1 MNFQRESFFSAKPR
15 QPIEIDLFLGNIP
28 NDYNFFQQPKSI
40 SKYIADHAIE
50 LLDIALNEN
59 YIINSKQK
67 NKSRTALL
75 LLSNSPK
82 NVMDEL
88 LIDGRFLIKLTN
100 ILGQASVNFPYSII
114 KELASR
120 ISMIFTNIIIKTND
134 KDIILDSIGFLTQII
149 QFIEDDS
156 VFIFFCLAVSD
167 NKSLKEMQIYLSQIN
182 LYQFLLNEL
191 PKEKETNLQKER
203 NIYHFMINCL
213 RNPILQNSFQKEEI
227 FQKLFE
233 NLEKRKNFVLNSQQK
248 QINYGDIKTDVINR
262 IFEVLSLLV
271 YKNFVFKMKPLL
283 SLSIEIVKNFSE
295 TIKKFAN
302 SNPIAV
308 NDYYAHFFIRKYHAF
323 ALDLIA
329 KIAILNSNLIDS
341 NDQVILIKSIERIIH
356 FFPNSTN
363 IIIAAFSVVKSSLL
377 CKSFAKKMI
386 DSLMPLFISLAQS
399 KARIA
404 AAAAATHF
412 LADMDMT
419 KNSSKMIKDFLI
431 KNDQYMMFYNKSFK
445 NYLEKAYVPYGGP
458 VTVFRNKNIK
468 IIRVKKENIINDPKK
483 CDSISV

>member
-28 NDYNFFQQPKSI
+28 NDYNYFQQPKSI

-156 VFIFFCLAVSD
+156 FLIFSVW
-167 NKSLKEMQIYLSQIN
+167 Q
-182 LYQFLLNEL
+182 YQ
-191 PKEKETNLQKER
+191 
-203 NIYHFMINCL
+203 
-213 RNPILQNSFQKEEI
+213 
-227 FQKLFE
+227 
-233 NLEKRKNFVLNSQQK
+233 
-248 QINYGDIKTDVINR
+248 
-262 IFEVLSLLV
+262 
-271 YKNFVFKMKPLL
+271 
-283 SLSIEIVKNFSE
+283 
-295 TIKKFAN
+295 TIK
-302 SNPIAV
+302 V
-308 NDYYAHFFIRKYHAF
+308 
-323 ALDLIA
+323 
-329 KIAILNSNLIDS
+329 
-341 NDQVILIKSIERIIH
+341 
-356 FFPNSTN
+356 
-363 IIIAAFSVVKSSLL
+363 
-377 CKSFAKKMI
+377 
-386 DSLMPLFISLAQS
+386 
-399 KARIA
+399 
-404 AAAAATHF
+404 
-412 LADMDMT
+412 
-419 KNSSKMIKDFLI
+419 
-431 KNDQYMMFYNKSFK
+431 
-445 NYLEKAYVPYGGP
+445 
-458 VTVFRNKNIK
+458 
-468 IIRVKKENIINDPKK
+468 
-483 CDSISV
+483 